1 MTTLAQAPIT
11 QTQTIQTPTVRQAG
25 RRSRFWI
32 GAGIGAVVIAV
43 VTMIA
48 TGAGGPGGPPL
59 SATNAG
65 PSGSKAIAE
74 VLRAHGVT
82 VTASSSLE
90 ATRRAVGNA
99 QDTTIVVV
107 DDGGYLDG
115 EQLKEL
121 SDLAHH
127 VVLMTPS
134 FDQLADAVPE
144 VAQAG
149 SVTGALMADCPLAA
163 VGNAGEVTGDGSGYR
178 LIDDSATALSCLGS
192 GDEVYSLIQVDR
204 GGSLVTVT
212 GLRTAFSNE
221 HVAERGNAA
230 LALNLLGATDNLVW
244 YLPSIDDAAA
254 PGAPSLAELTPSW
267 VSAVLALLVLVAI
280 AAAFWRARRLGPLVI
295 ENLPVT
301 VRASETMEG
310 RARLY
315 QRSSARLRALDAL
328 RIGTI
333 ARLATLCGL
342 SRLASVDEVALAVSA
357 ATGRPP
363 QEVAA
368 VLLHAIPAG
377 DADLVRL
384 SDALLTL
391 ERTTTD
397 AIRPDRAAPARK
409 PGE

>member
-1 MTTLAQAPIT
+1 MTSNVQTPIGQA
-11 QTQTIQTPTVRQAG
+11 QTIQTPTVRQAG

-32 GAGIGAVVIAV
+32 IAGVAVVVIAV

-48 TGAGGPGGPPL
+48 TGAGGPGGVPL

-74 VLRAHGVT
+74 VLRAQGVA
-82 VTASSSLE
+82 VTASDSFE
-90 ATRRAVGNA
+90 ATRRAAGSA
-99 QDTTIVVV
+99 GDTTIFVV
-107 DDGGYLDG
+107 DDGAHLDG
-115 EQLKEL
+115 ERLKQLSGIAGNL
-121 SDLAHH
+121 
-127 VVLMTPS
+127 VLMTPS
-134 FDQLADAVPE
+134 FDQLEAVAPE

-149 SVTGALMADCPLAA
+149 SVTGPVTADCPLAA
-163 VGNAGEVTGDGSGYR
+163 VENAGEVTGDGSGYR
-178 LIDDSATALSCLGS
+178 LIDDGAGAQSCLGS
-192 GDEVYSLIQVDR
+192 GDGVYSLIQLDR
-204 GGSLVTVT
+204 GGSLVTVI
-212 GLRTAFSNE
+212 GLRTAFSND
-221 HVAERGNAA
+221 HVDERGNAA

-244 YLPSIDDAAA
+244 YLPSIDDAAG
-254 PGAPSLAELTPSW
+254 PGAPSIGELTPAW
-267 VSAVLALLVLVAI
+267 VSAALALLVLVAI

-333 ARLATLCGL
+333 ARLAALCGL
-342 SRLASVDEVALAVSA
+342 SRLASVDEVVLAVSA

-368 VLLHAIPAG
+368 VLLQAIPAG
-377 DADLVRL
+377 DTELVRL
-384 SDALLTL
+384 SDALLEL
-391 ERTTTD
+391 ERATAD
-397 AIRPDRAAPARK
+397 AIRPDRK

>member
-1 MTTLAQAPIT
+1 MTAVAPA
-11 QTQTIQTPTVRQAG
+11 QTIQTPTVRQAG
-25 RRSRFWI
+25 RRWRFWLV
-32 GAGIGAVVIAV
+32 AGIGAVFVAV

-48 TGAGGPGGPPL
+48 TGAGGPGGAPL

-74 VLRAHGVT
+74 VLRAQGVT
-82 VTASSSLE
+82 VTASDSLE
-90 ATRRAVGNA
+90 ATRRAVGTA
-99 QDTTIVVV
+99 QDTTIFVV
-107 DDGGYLDG
+107 DDGAYLDG

-121 SDLAHH
+121 SGLARS

-149 SVTGALMADCPLAA
+149 SVAGPLTADCPLAA
-163 VGNAGEVTGDGSGYR
+163 VENAGEVTGDGSGYR
-178 LIDDSATALSCLGS
+178 LIDDTATALSCLGS
-192 GDEVYSLIQVDR
+192 GDEVYSLIQLDR

-221 HVAERGNAA
+221 HIAERGNAA
-230 LALNLLGATDNLVW
+230 LALNLLGTTANLVW
-244 YLPSIDDAAA
+244 YLPSIDDAAG
-254 PGAPSLAELTPSW
+254 PGASSLGELTPAW
-267 VSAVLALLVLVAI
+267 VSASLALLVLVAI

-315 QRSSARLRALDAL
+315 QRASARLRALDAL
-328 RIGTI
+328 RMGTI
-333 ARLATLCGL
+333 ARLAALCGL
-342 SRLASVDEVALAVSA
+342 SRLACVDEIVLTVSA
-357 ATGRPP
+357 AIGQPP

-368 VLLHAIPAG
+368 VLRDAIPVG

-384 SDALLTL
+384 SDALLRL
-391 ERTTTD
+391 ERTTMD
-397 AIRPDRAAPARK
+397 AIRPDRK
-409 PGE
+409 TGE